1 MEPAPYRADLAE
13 GPDDVEAV
21 WVTASDDARLRVAV
35 WRSSGGK
42 GTILLFPG
50 RTEYIEKYGR
60 VARELTSAGYTVAS
74 IDWRGQGFSDR
85 LADDRLLG
93 HVLLFGDYQ
102 RDVAALLQVVHRLA
116 APAPF
121 HLLAHSMG
129 GAIGLRALIE
139 GLPVPHA
146 VFAAPMWGI
155 LMTPRQRRMAAILP
169 TLARLA
175 RQHTRYTPGSRPIVY
190 DPALGFSENPLT
202 GDPDHFAY
210 LSRQLQGE
218 EQFLLSGPSLHWLG
232 EALAECRRLHAL
244 PRPGLPVLTRVGTE
258 ETIVSLP
265 DIERMHDGWGE
276 AGLRIVQGAR
286 HELMMETPDIRTPF
300 LEETLAFFET
310 GRAD

>member
-21 WVTASDDARLRVAV
+21 WVTASDDARLRVAI
-35 WRSSGGK
+35 WHSSGGK

-60 VARELTSAGYTVAS
+60 VARELTSAGYTVAT

-139 GLPVPHA
+139 GLPVSHV

-155 LMTPRQRRMAAILP
+155 LMTPRQRRLAGILP

-190 DPALGFSENPLT
+190 DPAIGFTENPLT

-258 ETIVSLP
+258 EAIVSVP
-265 DIERMHDGWGE
+265 DIERMHDGWDQ
-276 AGLRIVQGAR
+276 AGLRIVEGAR
-286 HELMMETPDIRTPF
+286 HELMMETADIRRPF
-300 LEETLAFFET
+300 LDETLSFFEA
-310 GRAD
+310 GRTA